1 MAGRVC
7 DQENRPHGE
16 EARFYEKQED
26 NQVWCR
32 LCPQSCH
39 IKPGHAGFCRA
50 RKNEGG
56 TLYSLNY
63 GRISS
68 FGIDPVEKKP
78 LYHFHPGSNIL
89 SVGTF
94 GCNLHCGFCQ
104 NWQIVHGDPPTREMA
119 PQELVDSA
127 VLAAKQANSIG
138 IAFTYS
144 EPLVWY
150 EYVYDT
156 AMLAHEQGL
165 KNVLVTN
172 GFVQEQPVLE
182 LLPLIDAM
190 NIDVKGFT
198 GDYYHKTCH
207 GSLEPVKRTVELV
220 HDRCH
225 LEVTTLLVPTLN
237 DSDGEITALVDWL
250 AGLNPEIPIHF
261 SRYFPQ
267 YQMDLP
273 PTPLETLRR
282 AQDIASRRLK
292 YVYIG
297 NAPELSD
304 DHTYCPVC
312 HNLLI
317 RRSGYRTSV
326 RGLQAGCCTKCGAR
340 IPVVS

>member
-1 MAGRVC
+1 MM
-7 DQENRPHGE
+7 Q

-26 NQVWCR
+26 NKVWCR
-32 LCPQSCH
+32 LCPQNCH
-39 IKPGHAGFCRA
+39 IQPGHAGFCRA

-68 FGIDPVEKKP
+68 FGIDPIEKKP
-78 LYHFHPGSNIL
+78 LYHFYPGSNIL

-94 GCNLHCGFCQ
+94 GCNFHCGFCQ
-104 NWQIVHGDPPTREMA
+104 NWQIAHGDPSTREMA
-119 PQELVDSA
+119 PQELVASA
-127 VLAAKQANSIG
+127 MLAAEQADSVG

-144 EPLVWY
+144 EPLIWY

-156 AMLAHEQGL
+156 ARLSHEKGL

-172 GFVQEQPVLE
+172 GSVHEEPLLE

-198 GDYYHKTCH
+198 EDYYRETCH
-207 GSLEPVKRTVELV
+207 GRLEPVKRTVELV
-220 HDRCH
+220 HSRCH

-237 DSDGEITALVDWL
+237 DSDEEITALVDWL

-282 AQDIASRRLK
+282 AREIACRKLK

-297 NAPELSD
+297 NAPELD
-304 DHTYCPVC
+304 DDNTYCPVC
-312 HNLLI
+312 RNLLVW
-317 RRSGYRTSV
+317 RSGYQTRV
-326 RGLQAGCCTKCGAR
+326 RGLENGCCTRCGAR
-340 IPVVS
+340 IPVVGQ